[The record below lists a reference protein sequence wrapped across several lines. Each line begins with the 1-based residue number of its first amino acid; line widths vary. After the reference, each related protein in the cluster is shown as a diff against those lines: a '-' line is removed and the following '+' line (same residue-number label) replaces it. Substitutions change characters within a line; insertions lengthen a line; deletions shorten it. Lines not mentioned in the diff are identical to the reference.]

1 MFCRLYLK
9 GWRGATCEDN
19 VDECASESP
28 CLNGGMCMDTP
39 GSYLCSCQFGFTGD
53 WCQLELEKCD
63 SNPCQNDA
71 LCFVPVEDSEQT
83 HHCYCV
89 PDYHGPHCEFKY
101 NDCFLPPFPKYVYI
115 TRAST
120 KSSTKTH
127 CKSGFIFVRTIFVQN
142 GKCSP
147 FLKLTPML

>member
-1 MFCRLYLK
+1 MFCRVLYLK
-9 GWRGATCEDN
+9 GWRGPTCEDN

-53 WCQLELEKCD
+53 RCQLELEKCD

-101 NDCFLPPFPKYVYI
+101 NDCFLPPFPKYV
-115 TRAST
+115 
-120 KSSTKTH
+120 
-127 CKSGFIFVRTIFVQN
+127 
-142 GKCSP
+142 
-147 FLKLTPML
+147 

>member
-1 MFCRLYLK
+1 M
-9 GWRGATCEDN
+9 
-19 VDECASESP
+19 DECASESP

-53 WCQLELEKCD
+53 RCQLELEKCD

-101 NDCFLPPFPKYVYI
+101 NDCFLPPFPKYV
-115 TRAST
+115 
-120 KSSTKTH
+120 
-127 CKSGFIFVRTIFVQN
+127 
-142 GKCSP
+142 
-147 FLKLTPML
+147 